1 MTSENM
7 TYEMIHDWIEKWI
20 FRYLDFLSMK
30 HEPFYLPFI
39 YEIKILWIKTIENQ
53 PLTFEACNVFSFYL
67 YISFGSGDLWP
78 LNLRVFEAFVC
89 LKWIKTHIWDKYVYF
104 SLNQAT
110 LNNLPLL
117 LNQNTDICLI
127 FFLFAHI
134 QRKIRKRK
142 QSAEAYWNFAHKSL
156 LWARFRDFF
165 MFIMG
170 EVAWLA
176 LNKFCCYLDTQC
188 LDLIS
193 IVNPFSGFINHP
205 NRDIVW
211 TKLV

>member
-1 MTSENM
+1 M
-7 TYEMIHDWIEKWI
+7 
-20 FRYLDFLSMK
+20 
-30 HEPFYLPFI
+30 
-39 YEIKILWIKTIENQ
+39 NQ
-53 PLTFEACNVFSFYL
+53 NNWKFN
-67 YISFGSGDLWP
+67 LWP
-78 LNLRVFEAFVC
+78 LKLATCFPFTYTNLLVQVTFDLWIFEC
-89 LKWIKTHIWDKYVYF
+89 LKPLYVWNESKHIYETSTYIF
-104 SLNQAT
+104 LLNQAT
-110 LNNLPLL
+110 FCNLPLL

-127 FFLFAHI
+127 FFIFARI